1 MKKLLTFSVSSDII
15 NNVKRNRQA
24 LYFFSFLIHRGWQ
37 AGCITIHDGFDSRPV
52 NSSTDVKQTKKAN
65 KKEAKEMARKRMV
78 TRTITSTKA
87 TATVYNIESGK
98 IQTVEYKLSGEL
110 SADDALKAITKEH
123 ADVRPLKVTEV
134 EVQEELYGMSEEKFL
149 ELAEILPTRAKSS
162 DEKIM

>member
-1 MKKLLTFSVSSDII
+1 
-15 NNVKRNRQA
+15 
-24 LYFFSFLIHRGWQ
+24 
-37 AGCITIHDGFDSRPV
+37 
-52 NSSTDVKQTKKAN
+52 
-65 KKEAKEMARKRMV
+65 MARKRMV

-87 TATVYNIESGK
+87 TATVYNIESDE

-110 SADDALKAITKEH
+110 SADDALKAITKEQ

-149 ELAEILPTRAKSS
+149 ELAEILPPRAKSS